1 MRALVVSDKVEPILY
16 SAGINRHVGEIDLII
31 GCGDLRHCYLE
42 FIMTMVSRPTYYV
55 YGNHGREVE
64 YQSGKGEDW
73 QQVTEPMGAENLH
86 MRTAREGKLLMAGL
100 E

>member
-31 GCGDLRHCYLE
+31 GCGDLPHYYLE

-55 YGNHGREVE
+55 
-64 YQSGKGEDW
+64 
-73 QQVTEPMGAENLH
+73 
-86 MRTAREGKLLMAGL
+86 
-100 E
+100 